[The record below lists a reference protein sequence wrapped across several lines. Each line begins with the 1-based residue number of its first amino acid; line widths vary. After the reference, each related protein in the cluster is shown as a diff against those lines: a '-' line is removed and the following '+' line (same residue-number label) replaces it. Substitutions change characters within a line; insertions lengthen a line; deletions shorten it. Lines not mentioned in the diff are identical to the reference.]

1 MCGYAQDLAR
11 KLVPDRASGLGL
23 TRKGIV
29 LKGVGEDAD
38 GTWHPGNG
46 FVLDGKP
53 GMTLTL

>member
-11 KLVPDRASGLGL
+11 KLVPDRASELEL
-23 TRKGIV
+23 ARRGII
-29 LKGVGEDAD
+29 LKGVGEDVD
-38 GTWHPGNG
+38 GTWQPRNG